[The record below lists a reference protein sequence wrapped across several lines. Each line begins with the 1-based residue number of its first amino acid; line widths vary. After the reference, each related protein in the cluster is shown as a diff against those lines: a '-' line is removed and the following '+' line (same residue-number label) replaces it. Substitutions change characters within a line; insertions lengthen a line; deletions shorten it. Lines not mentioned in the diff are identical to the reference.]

1 MGQAIPR
8 QHPAVVLRSHYRQ
21 LRALL
26 ALALVV
32 LVGLGVA
39 LVIVAND
46 DESTTAASLAK
57 PGHPIAYGDFN
68 PLTGR
73 PMANG
78 ASPDIA
84 ANPPIAYG
92 DFNPLTGRPMANGA
106 TPDESGIAAAIS
118 GAQPAGEQSGP
129 GGPDEANVASSI
141 GNGTADPSVSQAQ
154 PGARP

>member
-78 ASPDIA
+78 A
-84 ANPPIAYG
+84 
-92 DFNPLTGRPMANGA
+92 